1 MYFYF
6 MCGLTVLEIYFL
18 SGTIFNI
25 LNLWDTQMKIE
36 LGKNI
41 NAREIETKIQ
51 AFWDSNNFWD
61 NDTASDKTPFC
72 VMMPP
77 PNVTGNLHMG
87 HALDNVLTDII
98 CRYKRMCG
106 YDVLWQ
112 PGTDHASI
120 ATQLLVERDLSKRGI
135 NPRSLTKEELLKTAW
150 SWKAEKGGQII
161 AQLHTLGV
169 TPVWKR
175 ERFTMDDGLS
185 RAVVKLFV
193 KMYNAG
199 IIYRAKRL
207 VNWCPKQQ
215 TSVSDLEVETR
226 EEHGKFYYFN
236 YPLVGGGFVEIAT
249 TRPETL
255 FGDQAIAVHPDNAKL
270 NHLIGRRA
278 IIPLTDIEI
287 PVIGDEHADPD
298 KGTGAVKITPAHDFD
313 DWEVG
318 LRHNLTPV
326 NILTPDARLNDAP
339 VVPEKYRGMDRFT
352 ARAAVV
358 ADIDAAGLLVKV
370 EDKVIPTPYSERGGV
385 VVEPYLTDQW
395 FVDTTKL
402 VGPAIDAVESGKIK
416 FMPEHR
422 YNLYMSWM
430 RDIRQWPIS
439 RQLWWGHRIPAWYDA
454 DGNVYVAETEA
465 DAIKQSGGKEL
476 TRDNDVLDTW
486 FSSALWPF
494 STLGWPDETPELKKY
509 YPTDLLY
516 TGADIIFF
524 WVARMIMMGMYV
536 MGDVPFRTVN
546 FHGLVRDS
554 RGQKMS
560 KTKGNGTDPLTTVE
574 KFGADALRY
583 WVATA
588 PIGTDIRYSDDEVK
602 RGSKLLTKLWNAS
615 KYVLMNLSDFE
626 PDTAPAVAVSDRF
639 IEDRWVLSELNKS
652 IADVRRHLDKYDN
665 YNSRAAIDTFFYEI
679 FCDQYLEFI
688 KDRFWS
694 PEKYSA
700 QSKLSAQ
707 WTLYE
712 VLRAVIGLY
721 APFIPFLT
729 EELWQQI
736 YKPYEGGKTLHL
748 TAYPATDVARDTDV
762 SDMQVALDILHTV
775 RGLRTERKVG
785 NGAKL
790 ETLTIPSVT
799 PTALHGVIKSA
810 ARANEIVLGDTV
822 DFVVAPA
829 IAK

>member
-1 MYFYF
+1 
-6 MCGLTVLEIYFL
+6 
-18 SGTIFNI
+18 
-25 LNLWDTQMKIE
+25 MKTD

-41 NAREIETKIQ
+41 NTREIESKIQ
-51 AFWDSNNFWD
+51 KFWDSHNFWD
-61 NDTASDKTPFC
+61 NDVKSDKTPFC

-135 NPRSLTKEELLKTAW
+135 NPRSLTKDELLKTAW
-150 SWKAEKGGQII
+150 EWKNDKGGQII
-161 AQLHTLGV
+161 NQLHSLGV
-169 TPVWKR
+169 TPVWHR

-193 KMYNAG
+193 KMYNDG
-199 IIYRAKRL
+199 LIYRAKRL

-236 YPLVGGGFVEIAT
+236 YPLVDGGAIEIAT

-255 FGDQAIAVHPDNAKL
+255 FGDQAIAVHPDNEKL

-278 IIPLTDIEI
+278 IIPLTNIEI
-287 PVIGDEHADPD
+287 PIIGDEHADPD

-313 DWEVG
+313 DWAVG
-318 LRHNLTPV
+318 MRHNLQPV
-326 NILTPDARLNDAP
+326 NILTPDAKLNDNP
-339 VVPEKYRGMDRFT
+339 VVPEKYRGMDRFA
-352 ARAAVV
+352 ARAAIV
-358 ADIDAAGLLVKV
+358 ADIDAAGLLVKI
-370 EDKVIPTPYSERGGV
+370 EDKIIPTPYSERGGV

-395 FVDTTKL
+395 FVDAEKL
-402 VGPAIDAVESGKIK
+402 ATAAINVVADGRIT

-430 RDIRQWPIS
+430 KNIRPWPIS
-439 RQLWWGHRIPAWYDA
+439 RQLWWGHRIPAWYDS
-454 DGNVYVAETEA
+454 DGNIYVAETAA
-465 DAIKQSGGKEL
+465 DAINQSGGKEL
-476 TRDNDVLDTW
+476 VRDSDVLDTW

-494 STLGWPDETPELKKY
+494 STLGWPDDTPELKKY

-536 MGDVPFRTVN
+536 MGDVPFKTVN

-554 RGQKMS
+554 KGQKMS
-560 KTKGNGTDPLTTVE
+560 KTKGNGTDPLLVVE

-588 PIGTDIRYSDDEVK
+588 PIGTDIRYSEDEIK
-602 RGSKLLTKLWNAS
+602 RGSKLLTKLWNAA
-615 KYVLMNLSDFE
+615 KYVLMNLGDFE
-626 PDTAPAVAVSDRF
+626 PDVATHIPVADRF
-639 IEDRWVLSELNKS
+639 IEDRWVMAELNKT

-665 YNSRAAIDTFFYEI
+665 YNSRAACDTFFYEI

-700 QSKLSAQ
+700 ESKLSAQ

-712 VLRAVIGLY
+712 VLRAIIGMY
-721 APFIPFLT
+721 APFIPFQT

-736 YKPYEGGKTLHL
+736 YKQYEGGETLHL
-748 TAYPATDVARDTDV
+748 TAFPDTDAARDTDV
-762 SDMQVALDILHTV
+762 SQMQIALDILKNV
-775 RGLRTERKVG
+775 RSLRTERKVG

-790 ETLTIPSVT
+790 ASLTIPAQT
-799 PTALHGVIKSA
+799 PEQLHGVIKSA
-810 ARANEIVLGDTV
+810 ARANAIVLGNTI
-822 DFVVAPA
+822 DFVVAVPESS
-829 IAK
+829 K

>member
-1 MYFYF
+1 M
-6 MCGLTVLEIYFL
+6 
-18 SGTIFNI
+18 N
-25 LNLWDTQMKIE
+25 IE

-41 NAREIETKIQ
+41 NTREMETKIQ
-51 AFWDSNNFWD
+51 EFWDSNNFWD
-61 NDTASDKTPFC
+61 NDVKSGKEPFC

-135 NPRSLTKEELLKTAW
+135 NPRSLSKEELLKTAW
-150 SWKAEKGGQII
+150 AWKAEKGGQIVH
-161 AQLHTLGV
+161 QLHTLGV
-169 TPVWKR
+169 TPVWGR
-175 ERFTMDDGLS
+175 ERFTMDEGLS
-185 RAVVKLFV
+185 RAVTKLFV
-193 KMYNAG
+193 KMYNEG

-236 YPLVGGGFVEIAT
+236 YPLVDGGVIEIAT

-255 FGDQAIAVHPDNAKL
+255 FGDQAIAVHPENEKL
-270 NHLIGRRA
+270 KHLIGRRA

-287 PVIGDEHADPD
+287 PIIGDEHADPD

-318 LRHNLTPV
+318 VRHNLTPV
-326 NILTPDARLNDAP
+326 CILTPDAKLNDNP

-352 ARAAVV
+352 ARAEIVR
-358 ADIDAAGLLVKV
+358 DIDAAGLLVKI

-395 FVDTTKL
+395 FVDTSKL
-402 VGPAIDAVESGKIK
+402 APDAIRVVESGLIK

-430 RDIRQWPIS
+430 HDIRQWPIS

-465 DAIKQSGGKEL
+465 DAIKQAGGKEL

-494 STLGWPDETPELKKY
+494 STLGWPEDTPELKKY

-554 RGQKMS
+554 KGQKMS
-560 KTKGNGTDPLTTVE
+560 KTKGNGTDPLTAVD

-588 PIGTDIRYSDDEVK
+588 PIGTDLRYSDDEVK
-602 RGSKLLTKLWNAS
+602 RGSKLLTKLWNAA
-615 KYVLMNLSDFE
+615 KYVLMNLTDFE
-626 PDTAPAVAVSDRF
+626 PDTAPQIAIENRF
-639 IEDRWVLSELNKS
+639 IEDRWVLSELNKTT
-652 IADVRRHLDKYDN
+652 AEVRKHLDKYDN
-665 YNSRAAIDTFFYEI
+665 YNSRAAIDTFFYDV

-700 QSKLSAQ
+700 QSKIAAQ
-707 WTLYE
+707 WTLFE

-721 APFIPFLT
+721 APFIPFQT
-729 EELWQQI
+729 EELWQKI
-736 YKPYEGGKTLHL
+736 YKPYEGGQTLHL
-748 TAYPATDVARDTDV
+748 TAYPAVDSARDTDV
-762 SDMQVALDILHTV
+762 SQMQIALDILKNI

-790 ETLTIPSVT
+790 ETLTIPAET
-799 PTALHGVIKSA
+799 PAALHGLIKSA
-810 ARANEIVLGDTV
+810 ARANNVVLGDAI
-822 DFVVAPA
+822 DFVVAQMPT
-829 IAK
+829 KGE

>member
-1 MYFYF
+1 M
-6 MCGLTVLEIYFL
+6 
-18 SGTIFNI
+18 N
-25 LNLWDTQMKIE
+25 IE

-41 NAREIETKIQ
+41 NTREMETKIQ
-51 AFWDSNNFWD
+51 EFWDSNNFWD
-61 NDTASDKTPFC
+61 NDVKSDKEPFC

-135 NPRSLTKEELLKTAW
+135 NPRSLSKEELLKTAW
-150 SWKAEKGGQII
+150 AWKAEKGGQIVH
-161 AQLHTLGV
+161 QLHTLGV
-169 TPVWKR
+169 TPVWGR
-175 ERFTMDDGLS
+175 ERFTMDEGLS
-185 RAVVKLFV
+185 RAVTKLFV
-193 KMYNAG
+193 KMYNEG

-236 YPLVGGGFVEIAT
+236 YPLVDGGVIEIAT

-255 FGDQAIAVHPDNAKL
+255 FGDQAIAVHPENEKL
-270 NHLIGRRA
+270 KHLIGRRA

-287 PVIGDEHADPD
+287 PIIGDEHADPD

-318 LRHNLTPV
+318 VRHNLTPV
-326 NILTPDARLNDAP
+326 CILTPDAKLNDNP

-352 ARAAVV
+352 ARAEIVR
-358 ADIDAAGLLVKV
+358 DIDAAGLLVKI

-395 FVDTTKL
+395 FVDTSKL
-402 VGPAIDAVESGKIK
+402 APDAIRVVESGLIK

-430 RDIRQWPIS
+430 HDIRQWPIS

-465 DAIKQSGGKEL
+465 DAIKQAGGKEL

-494 STLGWPDETPELKKY
+494 STLGWPEDTPELKKY

-554 RGQKMS
+554 KGQKMS
-560 KTKGNGTDPLTTVE
+560 KTKGNGTDPLTAVD

-588 PIGTDIRYSDDEVK
+588 PIGTDLRYSDDEVK
-602 RGSKLLTKLWNAS
+602 RGSKLLTKLWNAA
-615 KYVLMNLSDFE
+615 KYVLMNLTDFE
-626 PDTAPAVAVSDRF
+626 PDTAPQIAIENRF
-639 IEDRWVLSELNKS
+639 IEDRWVLSELNKT
-652 IADVRRHLDKYDN
+652 IAEVRKHLDKYDN
-665 YNSRAAIDTFFYEI
+665 YNSRAAIDTFFYDV

-700 QSKLSAQ
+700 QSKIAAQ
-707 WTLYE
+707 WTLFE

-721 APFIPFLT
+721 APFIPFQT
-729 EELWQQI
+729 EELWQKI
-736 YKPYEGGKTLHL
+736 YKPYEGGQTLHL
-748 TAYPATDVARDTDV
+748 TAYPAVDSARDTDV
-762 SDMQVALDILHTV
+762 SQMQIALDILKNI

-790 ETLTIPSVT
+790 ETLTIPAET
-799 PTALHGVIKSA
+799 PAALHGLIKSA
-810 ARANEIVLGDTV
+810 ARANNVVLGDAI
-822 DFVVAPA
+822 DFVVAQMPT
-829 IAK
+829 KGE

>member
-1 MYFYF
+1 M
-6 MCGLTVLEIYFL
+6 
-18 SGTIFNI
+18 N
-25 LNLWDTQMKIE
+25 IE

-41 NAREIETKIQ
+41 NTREMETKIQ
-51 AFWDSNNFWD
+51 EFWDSNNFWD
-61 NDTASDKTPFC
+61 NDVKSGKEPFC

-135 NPRSLTKEELLKTAW
+135 NPRSLSKEELLKTAW
-150 SWKAEKGGQII
+150 AWKAEKGGQIVH
-161 AQLHTLGV
+161 QLHTLGV
-169 TPVWKR
+169 TPVWGR
-175 ERFTMDDGLS
+175 ERFTMDEGLS
-185 RAVVKLFV
+185 RAVTKLFV
-193 KMYNAG
+193 KMYNEG

-236 YPLVGGGFVEIAT
+236 YPLVDGGVIEIAT

-255 FGDQAIAVHPDNAKL
+255 FGDQAIAVHPENEKL
-270 NHLIGRRA
+270 KHLIGRRA

-287 PVIGDEHADPD
+287 PIIGDEHADPD

-318 LRHNLTPV
+318 VRHNLTPV
-326 NILTPDARLNDAP
+326 CILTPDAKLNDNP

-352 ARAAVV
+352 ARAEIVR
-358 ADIDAAGLLVKV
+358 DIDAAGLLVKI

-395 FVDTTKL
+395 FVDTSKL
-402 VGPAIDAVESGKIK
+402 APDAIRVVESGLIK

-430 RDIRQWPIS
+430 HDIRQWPIS

-465 DAIKQSGGKEL
+465 DAIKQAGGKEL

-494 STLGWPDETPELKKY
+494 STLGWPEDTPELKKY

-554 RGQKMS
+554 KGQKMS
-560 KTKGNGTDPLTTVE
+560 KTKGNGTDPLTAVD

-588 PIGTDIRYSDDEVK
+588 PIGTDLRYSDDEVK
-602 RGSKLLTKLWNAS
+602 RGSKLLTKLWNAA
-615 KYVLMNLSDFE
+615 KYVLMNLTDFE
-626 PDTAPAVAVSDRF
+626 PDTAPQIAIENRF
-639 IEDRWVLSELNKS
+639 IEDRWVLSELNKT
-652 IADVRRHLDKYDN
+652 IAEVRKHLDKYDN
-665 YNSRAAIDTFFYEI
+665 YNSRAAIDTFFYDV

-700 QSKLSAQ
+700 QSKIAAQ
-707 WTLYE
+707 WTLFE

-721 APFIPFLT
+721 APFIPFQT
-729 EELWQQI
+729 EELWQKI
-736 YKPYEGGKTLHL
+736 YKPYEGGQTLHL
-748 TAYPATDVARDTDV
+748 TAYPAVDSARDTDV
-762 SDMQVALDILHTV
+762 SQMQIALDILKNI
-775 RGLRTERKVG
+775 RGLRTEHKVG

-790 ETLTIPSVT
+790 ETLTIPAET
-799 PTALHGVIKSA
+799 PAALHGLIKSA
-810 ARANEIVLGDTV
+810 ARANNVVLGDAI
-822 DFVVAPA
+822 DFVVAQMPT
-829 IAK
+829 KGE

>member
-1 MYFYF
+1 M
-6 MCGLTVLEIYFL
+6 
-18 SGTIFNI
+18 N
-25 LNLWDTQMKIE
+25 IE

-41 NAREIETKIQ
+41 NTREMETKIQ
-51 AFWDSNNFWD
+51 EFWDSNNFWD
-61 NDTASDKTPFC
+61 NDVKSGKEPFC

-135 NPRSLTKEELLKTAW
+135 NPRSLSKEELLKTAW
-150 SWKAEKGGQII
+150 AWKAEKGGQIVH
-161 AQLHTLGV
+161 QLHTLGV
-169 TPVWKR
+169 TPVWGR
-175 ERFTMDDGLS
+175 ERFTMDEGLS
-185 RAVVKLFV
+185 RAVTKLFV
-193 KMYNAG
+193 KMYNEG

-236 YPLVGGGFVEIAT
+236 YPLVDGGVIEIAT

-255 FGDQAIAVHPDNAKL
+255 FGDQAIAVHPENEKL
-270 NHLIGRRA
+270 KHLIGRRA

-287 PVIGDEHADPD
+287 PIIGDEHADPD

-318 LRHNLTPV
+318 VRHNLTPV
-326 NILTPDARLNDAP
+326 CILTPDAKLNDNP

-352 ARAAVV
+352 ARAEIVK
-358 ADIDAAGLLVKV
+358 DIDAAGLLVKI

-395 FVDTTKL
+395 FVDTSKL
-402 VGPAIDAVESGKIK
+402 APDAIRVVESGLIK

-430 RDIRQWPIS
+430 HDIRQWPIS

-465 DAIKQSGGKEL
+465 DAIKQAGGKEL

-494 STLGWPDETPELKKY
+494 STLGWPEDTPELKKY

-554 RGQKMS
+554 KGQKMS
-560 KTKGNGTDPLTTVE
+560 KTKGNGTDPLTTVD

-588 PIGTDIRYSDDEVK
+588 PIGTDLRYSDDEVK
-602 RGSKLLTKLWNAS
+602 RGSKLLTKLWNAA
-615 KYVLMNLSDFE
+615 KYVLMNLTDFE
-626 PDTAPAVAVSDRF
+626 PDTAPQIAVENRF
-639 IEDRWVLSELNKS
+639 IEDRWVLSELNKT
-652 IADVRRHLDKYDN
+652 IAEVRKHLDKYDN
-665 YNSRAAIDTFFYEI
+665 YNSRAAIDTFFYDV

-694 PEKYSA
+694 PEKYSV
-700 QSKLSAQ
+700 QSKIAAQ
-707 WTLYE
+707 WTLFE

-721 APFIPFLT
+721 APFIPFQT
-729 EELWQQI
+729 EELWQKI
-736 YKPYEGGKTLHL
+736 YKPYEGGQTLHL
-748 TAYPATDVARDTDV
+748 TAYPAVDSARDTDV
-762 SDMQVALDILHTV
+762 SQMQIALDILKNI

-790 ETLTIPSVT
+790 ETLTIPVET
-799 PTALHGVIKSA
+799 PAALHGLIKSA
-810 ARANEIVLGDTV
+810 ARANNVVLGDAI
-822 DFVVAPA
+822 DFVVAQMPT
-829 IAK
+829 KGE

>member
-1 MYFYF
+1 M
-6 MCGLTVLEIYFL
+6 
-18 SGTIFNI
+18 N
-25 LNLWDTQMKIE
+25 IE

-41 NAREIETKIQ
+41 NTREMETKIQ
-51 AFWDSNNFWD
+51 EFWDSNNFWD
-61 NDTASDKTPFC
+61 NDVKSDKESFC

-135 NPRSLTKEELLKTAW
+135 NPRSLSKEELLKTAW
-150 SWKAEKGGQII
+150 AWKAEKGGQIVH
-161 AQLHTLGV
+161 QLHTLGV
-169 TPVWKR
+169 TPVWGR
-175 ERFTMDDGLS
+175 ERFTMDEGLS
-185 RAVVKLFV
+185 RAVTKLFV
-193 KMYNAG
+193 KMYNEG

-236 YPLVGGGFVEIAT
+236 YPLVDGGVIEIAT

-255 FGDQAIAVHPDNAKL
+255 FGDQAIAVHPENEKL
-270 NHLIGRRA
+270 KHLIGRRA

-287 PVIGDEHADPD
+287 PIIGDEHADPD

-318 LRHNLTPV
+318 VRHNLTPV
-326 NILTPDARLNDAP
+326 CILTPDAKLNDNP

-352 ARAAVV
+352 ARAEIVR
-358 ADIDAAGLLVKV
+358 DIDAAGLLVKI

-395 FVDTTKL
+395 FVDTSKL
-402 VGPAIDAVESGKIK
+402 APDAIRVVESGLIK

-430 RDIRQWPIS
+430 HDIRQWPIS

-465 DAIKQSGGKEL
+465 DAIKQAGGKEL

-494 STLGWPDETPELKKY
+494 STLGWPEDTPELKKY

-554 RGQKMS
+554 KGQKMS
-560 KTKGNGTDPLTTVE
+560 KTKGNGTDPLTAVD

-588 PIGTDIRYSDDEVK
+588 PIGTDLRYSDDEVK
-602 RGSKLLTKLWNAS
+602 RGSKLLTKLWNAA
-615 KYVLMNLSDFE
+615 KYVLMNLTDFE
-626 PDTAPAVAVSDRF
+626 PDTAPQIAIENRF
-639 IEDRWVLSELNKS
+639 IEDRWVLSELNKT
-652 IADVRRHLDKYDN
+652 IAEVRRHLDKYDN
-665 YNSRAAIDTFFYEI
+665 YNSRAAIDTFFYDV

-700 QSKLSAQ
+700 QSKIAAQ
-707 WTLYE
+707 WTLFE

-721 APFIPFLT
+721 APFIPFQT
-729 EELWQQI
+729 EELWQKI
-736 YKPYEGGKTLHL
+736 YKPYEGGQTLHL
-748 TAYPATDVARDTDV
+748 TAYPAVDLARDTDV
-762 SDMQVALDILHTV
+762 SQMQIALDILKNI

-790 ETLTIPSVT
+790 ETLTIPAET
-799 PTALHGVIKSA
+799 PAALHGLIKSA
-810 ARANEIVLGDTV
+810 ARANNVVLGDAI
-822 DFVVAPA
+822 DFVVAQMPT
-829 IAK
+829 KGE

>member
-1 MYFYF
+1 M
-6 MCGLTVLEIYFL
+6 
-18 SGTIFNI
+18 N
-25 LNLWDTQMKIE
+25 IE

-41 NAREIETKIQ
+41 NTREMETKIQ
-51 AFWDSNNFWD
+51 EFWDSNNFWD
-61 NDTASDKTPFC
+61 NDVKSGKEPFC

-135 NPRSLTKEELLKTAW
+135 NPRSLSKEELLKTAW
-150 SWKAEKGGQII
+150 AWKAEKGGQIVH
-161 AQLHTLGV
+161 QLHTLGV
-169 TPVWKR
+169 TPVWGR
-175 ERFTMDDGLS
+175 ERFTMDEGLS
-185 RAVVKLFV
+185 RAVTKLFV
-193 KMYNAG
+193 KMYNEG

-236 YPLVGGGFVEIAT
+236 YPLVDGGVIEIAT

-255 FGDQAIAVHPDNAKL
+255 FGDQAIAVHPENEKL
-270 NHLIGRRA
+270 KHLIGRRA

-287 PVIGDEHADPD
+287 PIIGDEHADPD

-318 LRHNLTPV
+318 VRHNLTPV
-326 NILTPDARLNDAP
+326 CILTPDAKLNDNP

-352 ARAAVV
+352 ARAEIVR
-358 ADIDAAGLLVKV
+358 DIDAAGLLVKIA
-370 EDKVIPTPYSERGGV
+370 DKVIPTPYSERGGV

-395 FVDTTKL
+395 FVDTSKL
-402 VGPAIDAVESGKIK
+402 APDAIRVVESGLIK

-430 RDIRQWPIS
+430 HDIRQWPIS

-465 DAIKQSGGKEL
+465 DAIKQAGGKEL

-494 STLGWPDETPELKKY
+494 STLGWPEDTPELKKY

-554 RGQKMS
+554 KGQKMS
-560 KTKGNGTDPLTTVE
+560 KTKGNGTDPLTAVD

-588 PIGTDIRYSDDEVK
+588 PIGTDLRYSDDEVK
-602 RGSKLLTKLWNAS
+602 RGSKLLTKLWNAA
-615 KYVLMNLSDFE
+615 KYVLMNLTDFE
-626 PDTAPAVAVSDRF
+626 PDTAPQIAIENRF
-639 IEDRWVLSELNKS
+639 IEDRWVLSELNKT
-652 IADVRRHLDKYDN
+652 IAEVRKHLDRYDN
-665 YNSRAAIDTFFYEI
+665 YNSRAAIDTFFYDV

-700 QSKLSAQ
+700 QSKIAAQ
-707 WTLYE
+707 WTLFE

-721 APFIPFLT
+721 APFIPFQT
-729 EELWQQI
+729 EELWQKI
-736 YKPYEGGKTLHL
+736 YKPYEGGQTLHL
-748 TAYPATDVARDTDV
+748 TAYPAVDSARDTDV
-762 SDMQVALDILHTV
+762 SQMQIALDILKNI

-790 ETLTIPSVT
+790 ETLTIPAET
-799 PTALHGVIKSA
+799 PAALHGLIKSA
-810 ARANEIVLGDTV
+810 ARANNVVLGDAI
-822 DFVVAPA
+822 DFVVAQMPT
-829 IAK
+829 KGE

>member
-1 MYFYF
+1 M
-6 MCGLTVLEIYFL
+6 
-18 SGTIFNI
+18 N
-25 LNLWDTQMKIE
+25 IE

-41 NAREIETKIQ
+41 NPREIETRIQ
-51 AFWDSNNFWD
+51 EFWDKNHFWD
-61 NDTASDKTPFC
+61 NDVKSDKKAFC
-72 VMMPP
+72 IMMPP

-106 YDVLWQ
+106 FDVLWQ

-150 SWKAEKGGQII
+150 EWKAEKGGQIVG
-161 AQLHTLGV
+161 QLHTLGV
-169 TPVWKR
+169 TPVWSR
-175 ERFTMDDGLS
+175 ERFTMDEGLS

-193 KMYNAG
+193 KMYNEG
-199 IIYRAKRL
+199 LIYREKSL

-226 EEHGKFYYFN
+226 EEKGKFYYFN
-236 YPLVGGGFVEIAT
+236 YPLKDGGFIEIAT

-255 FGDQAIAVHPDNAKL
+255 FGDQAIAIHPENEKL
-270 NHLIGRRA
+270 KHLIGKTA

-287 PVIGDEHADPD
+287 PVIADEHADPE

-313 DWEVG
+313 DWQVG
-318 LRHNLTPV
+318 LRHNLKAIC
-326 NILTPDARLNDAP
+326 ILTPDAKMNDNP
-339 VVPEKYRGMDRFT
+339 VVPEKYRGMDRFK
-352 ARAAVV
+352 AREEVIKDV
-358 ADIDAAGLLVKV
+358 EAAGLLVKI
-370 EDKVIPTPYSERGGV
+370 EDKIIPTPYSERGGV

-395 FVDTTKL
+395 FVDAKKL
-402 VGPAIDAVESGKIK
+402 AVAAKRVVENGDIK

-430 RDIRQWPIS
+430 NDIRQWPIS
-439 RQLWWGHRIPAWYDA
+439 RQLWWGHRIPAWYDKE
-454 DGNVYVAETEA
+454 GNIYVAESEEE
-465 DAIKQSGGKEL
+465 AIKQSGGKEL

-494 STLGWPDETPELKKY
+494 STLGWPEETPELKKY

-536 MGDVPFRTVN
+536 MNEVPFRTVN

-554 RGQKMS
+554 KGQKMS
-560 KTKGNGTDPLTTVE
+560 KTKGNGTDPLTTVD

-583 WVATA
+583 WIATA

-602 RGSKLLTKLWNAS
+602 RGSKLLTKLWNAA
-615 KYVLMNLSDFE
+615 KYTLMNLTDFDPSSAKE
-626 PDTAPAVAVSDRF
+626 IPASDRF
-639 IEDRWVLSELNKS
+639 IEDRWVLAELNKT
-652 IADVRRHLDKYDN
+652 IADVRRNLDKYDN
-665 YNSRAAIDTFFYEI
+665 YNSRSAIDTFFYEI

-694 PEKYSA
+694 PEKYSDE
-700 QSKLSAQ
+700 SKLSAQ
-707 WTLYE
+707 WTLWE
-712 VLRAVIGLY
+712 VLRAIIGLY

-729 EELWQQI
+729 EELWQKI
-736 YKPYEGGKTLHL
+736 YKQYEGGETLHL
-748 TAYPATDVARDTDV
+748 TAYPAIDSARDTDV
-762 SDMQVALDILHTV
+762 SQMQIALDLLKSV
-775 RGLRTERKVG
+775 RGMRTEQKVG

-790 ETLTIPSVT
+790 ETLTIPSDVHV
-799 PTALHGVIKSA
+799 ALHGVIKSA
-810 ARANEIVLGDTV
+810 ARANEIVLGDKLE
-822 DFVVAPA
+822 FVVAQQNNA
-829 IAK
+829 Q

>member
-1 MYFYF
+1 M
-6 MCGLTVLEIYFL
+6 
-18 SGTIFNI
+18 N
-25 LNLWDTQMKIE
+25 IE

-41 NAREIETKIQ
+41 NPREIEERIQ
-51 AFWDSNNFWD
+51 KFWDNSNFWD
-61 NDTASDKTPFC
+61 NDAKSDRPAFC

-77 PNVTGNLHMG
+77 PNVTGSLHMG
-87 HALDNVLTDII
+87 HALDNILTDII
-98 CRYKRMCG
+98 CRYKRMNG
-106 YDVLWQ
+106 FDVLWQ

-135 NPRSLTKEELLKTAW
+135 NPRTKTKEELLEIAW
-150 SWKAEKGGQII
+150 AWKADKGGQIMH
-161 AQLHTLGV
+161 QLHTLGV

-185 RAVVKLFV
+185 HAVTKLFV
-193 KMYNAG
+193 KMYREG
-199 IIYRAKRL
+199 LIYREKRL

-215 TSVSDLEVETR
+215 TSISDLEVETR

-255 FGDQAIAVHPDNAKL
+255 FGDAAIAIHPDNEKL
-270 NHLIGRRA
+270 RHLIGRRA

-287 PVIGDEHADPD
+287 PIIADAHADPD

-313 DWEVG
+313 DWDVG
-318 LRHNLTPV
+318 LRHNLNPV
-326 NILTPDARLNDAP
+326 VILTPDAKLISATP
-339 VVPEKYRGMDRFT
+339 VPKKYWGMDRYA
-352 ARAAVV
+352 ARAAIMD
-358 ADIDAAGLLVKV
+358 DINAAGLVTRT
-370 EDKVIPTPYSERGGV
+370 EDRIIPTPYSERGGV
-385 VVEPYLTDQW
+385 PVEPYLSEQW
-395 FVDTTKL
+395 VVDAKKL
-402 VGPAIDAVESGKIK
+402 AGPAIAAVESGRIK

-422 YNLYMSWM
+422 YNLFMAWM
-430 RDIRQWPIS
+430 HEIRPWNIS
-439 RQLWWGHRIPAWYDA
+439 RQLWWGHRIPAWYDV

-465 DAIKQSGGKEL
+465 DAVAQSGGKEL

-494 STLGWPDETPELKKY
+494 STLGWPDNTDELKKY

-536 MGDVPFRTVN
+536 MGDVPFRCVN

-574 KFGADALRY
+574 KFGSDALRY

-588 PIGTDIRYSDDEVK
+588 PIGTDLRYSDDEVK
-602 RGSKLLTKLWNAS
+602 RGGKLLTKLWNAA
-615 KYVLMNLSDFE
+615 KYTLMNLNDFN
-626 PDTAPAVAVSDRF
+626 PDISEQIPINKRF
-639 IEDRWVLSELNKS
+639 IEDRWVLNELNRCV
-652 IADVRRHLDKYDN
+652 ADVRRNLDKYDN
-665 YNSRAAIDTFFYEI
+665 YNSRAAIDTFFYDI

-694 PEKYSA
+694 PEKYGHE
-700 QSKLSAQ
+700 SKIAAQ
-707 WTLYE
+707 WTLYT
-712 VLRAVIGLY
+712 VLRAIIGLY
-721 APFIPFLT
+721 APFIPFTT
-729 EELWQQI
+729 EELWQKI
-736 YKPYEGGKTLHL
+736 YRQTEGGETLHK
-748 TAYPATDVARDTDV
+748 TAYPSVMPEYETDV
-762 SDMQVALDILHTV
+762 SDMQIALDIVRNV
-775 RGLRTERKVG
+775 RGLRTERKIG

-790 ETLTIPSVT
+790 DILTIPENT
-799 PTALHGVIKSA
+799 PAALHGVIKSA
-810 ARANEIVLGDTV
+810 ARANEIRFGDTV
-822 DFVVAPA
+822 DFVVAQNPA
-829 IAK
+829 TNA